1 VNTSLTI
8 GVVPKALKVAAITP
22 VLKKPG
28 CDKSDLSNYRPIS
41 NLNFFLSKVLE
52 RVVMAQLLLHLS
64 SNKLFKPFQS
74 EFRKGHSTETALVRV
89 MNDLLFSADSG
100 ASIILVLLDLSA
112 AFDSVCHSILLN
124 RLGITGTVLN
134 WFKSYFTDRS
144 QFVVLGNNKSDIGQV
159 RSGVPQGSVLGPI
172 LFSVY
177 MLPFGQI
184 IRKYMVWV
192 IIFKSKILSEC
203 VQEIKTWMYTFF
215 LNCILLRQ
223 RFYSGTPAATHKGRH
238 FTVI

>member
-1 VNTSLTI
+1 
-8 GVVPKALKVAAITP
+8 
-22 VLKKPG
+22 
-28 CDKSDLSNYRPIS
+28 
-41 NLNFFLSKVLE
+41 
-52 RVVMAQLLLHLS
+52 
-64 SNKLFKPFQS
+64 
-74 EFRKGHSTETALVRV
+74 
-89 MNDLLFSADSG
+89 
-100 ASIILVLLDLSA
+100 
-112 AFDSVCHSILLN
+112 VCHSILLN

-192 IIFKSKILSEC
+192 IIFMLVILKFSSKSDPTVTSKILSEC
-203 VQEIKTWMYTFF
+203 VQEIKTWMYNFF